1 MNRHQEL
8 QRVARAADRAVL
20 VLAVVFV
27 LLLLAFGAVRLLLAQ
42 ARLRSTTP
50 L

>member
-27 LLLLAFGAVRLLLAQ
+27 LLLLAGWW
-42 ARLRSTTP
+42 T
-50 L
+50 